1 MTEQAQSVPQEVAQK
16 VFDSILSQQ
25 FQDVIPHLTMD
36 IVQKLMEMIQ
46 GPTMDIEE
54 VIEEFNLRKTK
65 VTVEGMT
72 VIYNTPPAKLITE
85 WVYVDDNFK
94 MNDFSHKI
102 NWFWLILNFF
112 KVKKFKAKM
121 EEAKA
126 QKAST

>member
-1 MTEQAQSVPQEVAQK
+1 MTVQDQSVPEEIAQK

-54 VIEEFNLRKTK
+54 VIDEFNLRKTK
-65 VTVEGMT
+65 VTVQGMT

-94 MNDFSHKI
+94 MNDFNHKV

-112 KVKKFKAKM
+112 KVKRFKAKM

-126 QKAST
+126 QQASS